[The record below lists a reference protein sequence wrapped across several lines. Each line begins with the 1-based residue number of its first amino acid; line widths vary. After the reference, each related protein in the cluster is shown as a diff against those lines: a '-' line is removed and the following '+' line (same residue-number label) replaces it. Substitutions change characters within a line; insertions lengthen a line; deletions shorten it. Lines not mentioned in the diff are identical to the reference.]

1 MEVILFILLGSIFV
15 SMIGKYKGIGFWRTL
30 IFCIL
35 LTPFIGFIFVL
46 TYKND
51 YNKFISGK
59 YNKFKRTIGR
69 RGY

>member
-1 MEVILFILLGSIFV
+1 MEVILFILLGSILV
-15 SMIGKYKGIGFWRTL
+15 GMIGKYKEIGFWRTL

-35 LTPFIGFIFVL
+35 LTPFIGLIFVL

-51 YNKFISGK
+51 YNKFIGGK
-59 YNKFKRTIGR
+59 YNRFRQTIGR